1 MQVVVGIDI
10 GGTKCAVSFAR
21 QHSDDIIFLD
31 KVRMETETEDFDRAM
46 ESFIEIIRE
55 RFRRNPDW
63 KLTSIGISCGGP
75 LDAGKGLILS
85 PPNLPRWDRA
95 DVYTPLKKA
104 FGVPVMLQN
113 DADACALAEW
123 SMGAGKGC
131 RNMIFLTF
139 GTGMGAGLI
148 LNNEL
153 YSGTTSMAGEVGHIR
168 MEKEGPFGY
177 GKYGSFEGFCSGG
190 GIAKLGRMMA
200 EEALREGKTPL
211 FCQSEAELDS
221 ISCKS
226 IAEALEQGDEL
237 AAEIFDIVGTYLGR
251 GLSVL
256 IDILNPEMIVIG
268 SIYARQKNVLD
279 KKMREALEQ
288 EALPVSRQ
296 ACRIV
301 PASLGELIG
310 DYAAVSVGIKAY
322 QDLYRHAERFSVQM
336 KLDTEEYQI

>member
-1 MQVVVGIDI
+1 M
-10 GGTKCAVSFAR
+10 
-21 QHSDDIIFLD
+21 
-31 KVRMETETEDFDRAM
+31 
-46 ESFIEIIRE
+46 
-55 RFRRNPDW
+55 
-63 KLTSIGISCGGP
+63 
-75 LDAGKGLILS
+75 
-85 PPNLPRWDRA
+85 
-95 DVYTPLKKA
+95 YTPLKKE
-104 FGVPVMLQN
+104 FGVPVMLRN

-131 RNMIFLTF
+131 KNMIFLTF

-168 MEKEGPFGY
+168 MEEDGPFGY

-190 GIAKLGRMMA
+190 GIAKLGRMKA
-200 EEALREGKTPL
+200 EEALREGKPPL
-211 FCQSEAELDS
+211 FCRSEAELEG
-221 ISCKS
+221 ISSKS

-237 AAEIFDIVGTYLGR
+237 AAEIFDTVGTYLGR

-256 IDILNPEMIVIG
+256 IDILNPQMIVIG
-268 SIYARQKNVLD
+268 SIYGRQKSVLD
-279 KKMREALEQ
+279 KKMMETLEK
-288 EALPVSRQ
+288 EALPVSRK

-322 QDLYRHAERFSVQM
+322 QDLYRNAERFSLKMTSTVS
-336 KLDTEEYQI
+336 